1 MGTPTTQQ
9 PGLRQR
15 RMRDTRR
22 RILDAARELFG
33 EAGFHR
39 ASLEDVA
46 ARAEVVR
53 PTIYRHFG
61 SKLGL
66 FQALVSDAEQRAG
79 IERVFA
85 AMELPHAAE
94 AVRAML
100 SELCHFWAAE
110 EQLFRQVVGLAA
122 VDPEARQVI
131 EGKDA
136 SRRRDMKRLAER
148 LQRQGGLEPGWSPQ
162 RAGETLWFLTSFIT
176 FDHLHRR
183 SGVSRRALER
193 TLHELASAF
202 MTEPR

>member
-1 MGTPTTQQ
+1 VKTSTTAQL
-9 PGLRQR
+9 GLRQR
-15 RMRDTRR
+15 RVRDTRR
-22 RILDAARELFG
+22 RILAAARELFG
-33 EAGFHR
+33 EEGFHR
-39 ASLEDVA
+39 ASLEDIA

-66 FQALVSDAEQRAG
+66 FQALVSDAEERAG

-85 AMELPHAAE
+85 AMELSDAAE

-100 SELCHFWAAE
+100 SELCRFWAAE
-110 EQLFRQVVGLAA
+110 EQLFHQVVGLAA

-148 LQRQGGLEPGWSPQ
+148 LQRQGALQTGWSPQ
-162 RAGETLWFLTSFIT
+162 RAGEALWFLTSFIT

-183 SGVSRRALER
+183 SGLSRRALER

-202 MTEPR
+202 VADLR

>member
-1 MGTPTTQQ
+1 MSTPTERA
-9 PGLRQR
+9 GLRER
-15 RMRDTRR
+15 RVHDTRR
-22 RILDAARELFG
+22 RILGAARELFG
-33 EAGFHR
+33 EEGFNR

-66 FQALVSDAEQRAG
+66 LQAVVSDAEERAG

-85 AMELPHAAE
+85 AMELPDAAE

-100 SELCHFWAAE
+100 SELCRFWAAE
-110 EQLFRQVVGLAA
+110 EQLFRQVVALAA
-122 VDPEARQVI
+122 VDREARQVI
-131 EGKDA
+131 EAKDA
-136 SRRRDMKRLAER
+136 SRRRDMTRLAER
-148 LQRQGGLEPGWSPQ
+148 LQRQGSLAPGWSPA
-162 RAGETLWFLTSFIT
+162 RAGEMLWLLTSFIT

-183 SGVSRRALER
+183 SALSRRALEW

-202 MTEPR
+202 VRPPP

>member
-1 MGTPTTQQ
+1 MKTSPAAQL
-9 PGLRQR
+9 GLRQQR
-15 RMRDTRR
+15 VRDTRR

-33 EAGFHR
+33 ETGFHH

-66 FQALVSDAEQRAG
+66 LQALVADAEQRAG

-85 AMELPHAAE
+85 AMALPDAAE
-94 AVRAML
+94 AVRIML
-100 SELCHFWAAE
+100 SEHCRFWADE

-136 SRRRDMKRLAER
+136 SRRRDMRGLAER
-148 LQRQGGLEPGWSPQ
+148 LQRQGTLDPAWSPQ
-162 RAGETLWFLTSFIT
+162 RAGETLWFLTSFTT

-183 SGVSRRALER
+183 GGLSRRALQR

-202 MTEPR
+202 ITEPR

>member
-1 MGTPTTQQ
+1 VKTSTSAQL
-9 PGLRQR
+9 GLRQR
-15 RMRDTRR
+15 RVRDTRR
-22 RILDAARELFG
+22 RILAAARELFG
-33 EAGFHR
+33 EEGFHR
-39 ASLEDVA
+39 ASLEDIA

-66 FQALVSDAEQRAG
+66 LQALVSDAEQRAG

-85 AMELPHAAE
+85 AMESPDAAE

-100 SELCHFWAAE
+100 SELCRFWAAE

-122 VDPEARQVI
+122 IDPEARQVI

-148 LQRQGGLEPGWSPQ
+148 LQRQDRLDPDWSPQ
-162 RAGETLWFLTSFIT
+162 RAGATLWFLTSFTT
-176 FDHLHRR
+176 FDQLHRR
-183 SGVSRRALER
+183 SRLSLESLER

-202 MTEPR
+202 VTEPR